1 MFKTLH
7 TLTEENHHLFTHTK
21 YIFTFEG
28 EQGKRDRDV
37 KSRLEIA
44 CVLLCAISCS
54 GFSFCTRG
62 SVELN
67 WKQQKQRETRMNE
80 KHKCCTRERESG
92 RGSTRERSA
101 AQRECGANSFLF
113 GLRLCQQEQ
122 QQLRVLLLW
131 RALQHCF
138 AHTHCEHCQ
147 TACRQKLSAKT
158 CCSCYCALSLSLS
171 HALHT
176 LREVGAFN
184 CCCCA
189 L

>member
-1 MFKTLH
+1 
-7 TLTEENHHLFTHTK
+7 
-21 YIFTFEG
+21 
-28 EQGKRDRDV
+28 
-37 KSRLEIA
+37 
-44 CVLLCAISCS
+44 
-54 GFSFCTRG
+54 
-62 SVELN
+62 
-67 WKQQKQRETRMNE
+67 MNE

-92 RGSTRERSA
+92 RQHERAVGRA

-138 AHTHCEHCQ
+138 THTHCEYCQ

-158 CCSCYCALSLSLS
+158 CCSCYCALSLSLTRM
-171 HALHT
+171 HCTHCVNLAPLIVVAVHFNALFRT
-176 LREVGAFN
+176 LFPS
-184 CCCCA
+184 